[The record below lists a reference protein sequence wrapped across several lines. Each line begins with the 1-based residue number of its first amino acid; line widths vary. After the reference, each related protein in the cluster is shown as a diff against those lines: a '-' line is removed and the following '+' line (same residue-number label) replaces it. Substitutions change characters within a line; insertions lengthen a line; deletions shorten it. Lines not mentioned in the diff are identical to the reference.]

1 MKASIIMRSVKQRLK
16 VIKLEGDVMRNAWNY
31 NLHASSNRG
40 YIMFY
45 SIPKKQI

>member
-16 VIKLEGDVMRNAWNY
+16 VFKLEGDVMSNAWNY
-31 NLHASSNRG
+31 NLHAFGNRD
-40 YIMFY
+40 YIVFY